1 MHTFVLPEASQIVFD
16 RKVVHPNTKFTVIG
30 YEFEYFKSESHFLGS
45 HKLHNYSKYFNTY
58 TFEVK
63 DIPDGNYPYRYQSE
77 VNEIQTPRTIEVR
90 ELNVDKADKTDYYIG
105 ERIILNG
112 NFIKDEK
119 YFVGFNDSHL
129 YQSFVCTMK
138 GELFAENLSLGKVN
152 KTLRIGYEAN
162 TTVYFPLNFD
172 ILNLGYTIENFS
184 PKKGYRGQL
193 ITIKVKGF
201 IMQ

>member
-1 MHTFVLPEASQIVFD
+1 MPYSVTTVCPAVDVDRTCVLSATGCQAVPGAPCC
-16 RKVVHPNTKFTVIG
+16 RT
-30 YEFEYFKSESHFLGS
+30 
-45 HKLHNYSKYFNTY
+45 
-58 TFEVK
+58 EVK

-129 YQSFVCTMK
+129 YQSFVCTKK

-193 ITIKVKGF
+193 ITIKGKGIHHAINIKF
-201 IMQ
+201 GSSTVEYII